1 MPCHLHLRNNL
12 ESDCYE
18 KAIGNLGFLQVEPK
32 RFMDKDK
39 IQIDYHEALYI
50 EKTRNRFFAELRKL
64 IQELPLI

>member
-1 MPCHLHLRNNL
+1 MIRLGALHAHFKIFVHKMFH
-12 ESDCYE
+12 D
-18 KAIGNLGFLQVEPK
+18 G
-32 RFMDKDK
+32 FMDKDK